1 MTAEEF
7 FQNIHQNLNKQLPFV
22 VYRKPNEVE
31 VKAILQ
37 NTDKLYITEDYSE
50 KGFVMAPF
58 DSTRNSILIPFE
70 DSLSL
75 TCHSVNLGEAFES
88 SNKVDL
94 MDFDCPKTDVQKNF
108 HVDLVKTGI
117 EAIKD
122 AQFAKVVLSR
132 RELFEL
138 EEVNPLATF
147 KSLLQNYPTAFVYCW
162 FHPKVGLWLGAT
174 PENLIST
181 EGSRFKTMALAG
193 TQKYEGTENV
203 VWQNKEKEEQQ
214 FVTDFILQS
223 VEETTERI
231 QVSEVKTVKAG
242 NLLHL
247 QTNIAGVLNFK
258 NSSFKELLDKL
269 HPTPAVCG
277 MPKEASKQ
285 FILNKE
291 NYNREFYTGF
301 LGELNL
307 QEKTTRNTNRRNVE
321 NNAYASVKNISN
333 LYVNLRCMQILD
345 KKALIY
351 VGGGVTKDSNPE
363 AEWKETQAKALV
375 MKKVLQ

>member
-138 EEVNPLATF
+138 EEVNPLATR
-147 KSLLQNYPTAFVYCW
+147 S
-162 FHPKVGLWLGAT
+162 
-174 PENLIST
+174 
-181 EGSRFKTMALAG
+181 
-193 TQKYEGTENV
+193 
-203 VWQNKEKEEQQ
+203 EEH
-214 FVTDFILQS
+214 TSELQS
-223 VEETTERI
+223 RPHLVCR
-231 QVSEVKTVKAG
+231 
-242 NLLHL
+242 LLL
-247 QTNIAGVLNFK
+247 
-258 NSSFKELLDKL
+258 
-269 HPTPAVCG
+269 
-277 MPKEASKQ
+277 
-285 FILNKE
+285 
-291 NYNREFYTGF
+291 
-301 LGELNL
+301 
-307 QEKTTRNTNRRNVE
+307 EK
-321 NNAYASVKNISN
+321 
-333 LYVNLRCMQILD
+333 
-345 KKALIY
+345 KK
-351 VGGGVTKDSNPE
+351 K
-363 AEWKETQAKALV
+363 
-375 MKKVLQ
+375 